1 MCKLAA
7 NTNQQAASVAASER
21 DLLDDVVRSMHA
33 APEDAYWARRLFDLV
48 RDPVTAT
55 RMRHHLAL
63 AVQRFAS
70 RDPGFFLHERYLS
83 EQLAV
88 WAWPRE
94 VLDALEER
102 LSDQSELVPRDS
114 RGLDLGD
121 PSLTHFV
128 LGRLWLEARR
138 PPEAMGEF
146 YARAARHLEEVA
158 EEHRVGTW
166 HEAMCEALSVADP
179 HELGRRASAILSTV
193 SEANRERAI
202 LAILRGAARIAD
214 WELYDTHRV
223 AYGGICPSSD
233 IAHLD
238 GLRAEDELVR
248 PRRRQSSIALT
259 IPSPSQIAEA
269 RTVRPPSRI
278 D

>member
-7 NTNQQAASVAASER
+7 NTHQQAASVAASER
-21 DLLDDVVRSMHA
+21 DVLDDVIRSLHA
-33 APEDAYWARRLFDLV
+33 APDDAYWARRLFDLV

-63 AVQRFAS
+63 ALQRFAA
-70 RDPGFFLHERYLS
+70 RDPGFFVHERYLS
-83 EQLAV
+83 EQLAL

-94 VLDALEER
+94 VFDALE
-102 LSDQSELVPRDS
+102 DN
-114 RGLDLGD
+114 LDLGD

-138 PPEAMGEF
+138 PPESMAEF

-166 HEAMCEALSVADP
+166 HEAMCEALSVSDP

-202 LAILRGAARIAD
+202 LAILRGAARITD